1 MLVLDKPLVENLQPI
16 ENIPV
21 SEPETC
27 VYEHSTVICGKI
39 IEVDYL
45 SRVED
50 KMICESFYGDI
61 DLFGF

>member
-1 MLVLDKPLVENLQPI
+1 MLLLDPPTQTIDETV
-16 ENIPV
+16 
-21 SEPETC
+21 PEIYL
-27 VYEHSTVICGKI
+27 YEHSTVICGKI

-50 KMICESFYGDI
+50 KMVIESFYGDI

>member
-1 MLVLDKPLVENLQPI
+1 MLVLDKLII
-16 ENIPV
+16 ENPSV
-21 SEPETC
+21 LESETC

-50 KMICESFYGDI
+50 KMVYESFYGDI